1 MRRPTRAGRSAR
13 FQMARRTLLIL
24 FAAITAGLFVSF
36 SSLTARTNVV
46 AARAQRSRKTA
57 AAVHRLSEDAATK
70 PPASRVSYV
79 LALSYMEQL
88 ANAVSNFINLRRVM
102 GRDLSATVVSPFVHD
117 SRLFGLP
124 NYLPEEQGNGTDGE
138 TPAKTTSQSTI
149 IPLSVLSSLTK
160 QSYCNVA
167 MFGEFLFHS
176 YRDIVLLHPVRR
188 KFFDKGKGLRSKYFT
203 ELLERSIRND
213 LSAKAS
219 PVFTC
224 RKTLAKFS
232 LKLED
237 ALNRLPSYGGQF
249 RVVEAICFDG
259 DSTDPLPAS
268 TLKQMAKRGDVSYVL
283 THWEGSACTGPHT
296 ENSSNPHCNPSSNRP
311 LIYPSSPTPGSCFS
325 KQIVA
330 YISPYVEHLAEKYL
344 HSHGL
349 SDASGLVT
357 AHVRIE
363 KLLLSGAVKCCIQEL
378 VQVLQT
384 INRRS
389 AGGANTL
396 LLTTDMGPQGTQ
408 SCGKECHALGAS
420 IHTFMKKQGL
430 HPNFANP
437 ADFGGPNNSGVAALV
452 DLAALAHG
460 ETVVLVGGG
469 QFQSSI
475 LLRALNSESQQGKHR
490 LKAVH
495 SICSSSTKRL
505 LQSEAAQIQKKGIFV
520 TTFTGGIE
528 CTKTAT

>member
-1 MRRPTRAGRSAR
+1 MR
-13 FQMARRTLLIL
+13 FQMARIRRNLVIL

-36 SSLTARTNVV
+36 SLTARTNAV
-46 AARAQRSRKTA
+46 ATRSQRAQRTA
-57 AAVHRLSEDAATK
+57 AAVHRVSQHSATK
-70 PPASRVSYV
+70 PASRVSYV

-88 ANAVSNFINLRRVM
+88 ANAVSNFLNLRRVM

-124 NYLPEEQGNGTDGE
+124 NYLPDEQGNGTDGK
-138 TPAKTTSQSTI
+138 TPAKTSSQSTI
-149 IPLSVLSSLTK
+149 IPLSVLSSLTNSK
-160 QSYCNVA
+160 QRYCNVA
-167 MFGEFLFHS
+167 TFGEFLFHS
-176 YRDIVLLHPVRR
+176 YRDIVLLHSVRR
-188 KFFDKGKGLRSKYFT
+188 KLFDKGEGLRSKYFT
-203 ELLERSIRND
+203 ELLERSIRSD
-213 LSAKAS
+213 LSAKSS

-224 RKTLAKFS
+224 TKTLAKFS
-232 LKLED
+232 RKLEG
-237 ALNRLPSYGGQF
+237 ALNRLPSNGGQF

-268 TLKQMAKRGDVSYVL
+268 TLKQMVKRDDVSYVL

-296 ENSSNPHCNPSSNRP
+296 ENSNNPHCNPSSSRP
-311 LIYPSSPTPGSCFS
+311 LIYPSSPTSGSCFS
-325 KQIVA
+325 KQTAA
-330 YISPYVEHLAEKYL
+330 YITPYVEHLAEKYL

-363 KLLLSGAVKCCIQEL
+363 KLMVSGAVKCCIQEL
-378 VQVLQT
+378 VQVLQA
-384 INRRS
+384 INRRNAGS
-389 AGGANTL
+389 ASNL
-396 LLTTDMGPQGTQ
+396 LLTTDMGPQGTR
-408 SCGKECHALGAS
+408 SCGRGCHALGAS
-420 IHTFMKKQGL
+420 IHTFMKKHGL

-437 ADFGGPNNSGVAALV
+437 ADIGGPNNIGVAALV
-452 DLAALAHG
+452 DLAAVAKG

-475 LLRALNSESQQGKHR
+475 LLQALNSDSQQGKHR

-495 SICSSSTKRL
+495 SICSFSTRRL
-505 LQSEAAQIQKKGIFV
+505 LQSEAAQIRKKGIFV
-520 TTFTGGIE
+520 TTFTGNE

>member
-1 MRRPTRAGRSAR
+1 MRRCGAPRELGEVR
-13 FQMARRTLLIL
+13 FQMARRTLVIV
-24 FAAITAGLFVSF
+24 FAAITAGLFVF
-36 SSLTARTNVV
+36 SSLIARTNVA
-46 AARAQRSRKTA
+46 AARARRSQRTA
-57 AAVHRLSEDAATK
+57 AAVHRSSQDTASK
-70 PPASRVSYV
+70 PASRVSYV

-88 ANAVSNFINLRRVM
+88 ANAVSNFLSLRRVM

-124 NYLPEEQGNGTDGE
+124 NYLPDEQGNDTDGE
-138 TPAKTTSQSTI
+138 TPAKPSSQSTV

-160 QSYCNVA
+160 QRYCNVA
-167 MFGEFLFHS
+167 TFGEFLFHS

-188 KFFDKGKGLRSKYFT
+188 KFFDKGEGLRSKYFT
-203 ELLERSIRND
+203 ELLERSIRSD
-213 LSAKAS
+213 LSAKS
-219 PVFTC
+219 PPVFTC
-224 RKTLAKFS
+224 RKTLANFS
-232 LKLED
+232 LKLEG

-268 TLKQMAKRGDVSYVL
+268 TLKQMAKRGNVSYVL

-296 ENSSNPHCNPSSNRP
+296 ENSNNPHCNPSSNRP
-311 LIYPSSPTPGSCFS
+311 LIYPSSPTPSSCFS

-330 YISPYVEHLAEKYL
+330 YTTPYVEHLAEKYL
-344 HSHGL
+344 HSQGL

-363 KLLLSGAVKCCIQEL
+363 KLLLSGAVKCCMQEL

-389 AGGANTL
+389 AGSSSNL
-396 LLTTDMGPQGTQ
+396 LLTTDMGPQGTR
-408 SCGKECHALGAS
+408 SCGRECHALGAR

-430 HPNFANP
+430 HPNFVNP
-437 ADFGGPNNSGVAALV
+437 ADIGGPNNSGVAALV
-452 DLAALAHG
+452 DLAALAQG

-475 LLRALNSESQQGKHR
+475 LLRALNSDSQQGKHR

-495 SICSSSTKRL
+495 SICSPSTRRL

-520 TTFTGGIE
+520 TTFTGNE

>member
-1 MRRPTRAGRSAR
+1 
-13 FQMARRTLLIL
+13 MARRKGVIL
-24 FAAITAGLFVSF
+24 FAAITCTAWLFVTF
-36 SSLTARTNVV
+36 SLSARTNVV
-46 AARAQRSRKTA
+46 AAGGQRARGQRT
-57 AAVHRLSEDAATK
+57 HRVSQDAATK
-70 PPASRVSYV
+70 PAAARVSYV

-88 ANAVSNFINLRRVM
+88 ANAVSNFLNLRHVM

-124 NYLPEEQGNGTDGE
+124 NYLPDEQGSGTDGE
-138 TPAKTTSQSTI
+138 TPAKNSAQSTV
-149 IPLSVLSSLTK
+149 IPLSVLFSLTK
-160 QSYCNVA
+160 QRYCNVA
-167 MFGEFLFHS
+167 TFGEFLSHS

-188 KFFDKGKGLRSKYFT
+188 KFFDKGESLRSKYFT
-203 ELLERSIRND
+203 ELLQRSIRSD
-213 LSAKAS
+213 LSAKS
-219 PVFTC
+219 SSVFTC

-237 ALNRLPSYGGQF
+237 ALNRLPSHGGQF

-268 TLKQMAKRGDVSYVL
+268 GLKQMAKRGNVSYVL
-283 THWEGSACTGPHT
+283 THWEGSACAGPHT
-296 ENSSNPHCNPSSNRP
+296 ENSSNPHCNPSSSRP
-311 LIYPSSPTPGSCFS
+311 LIYPSSPTPDSCFS
-325 KQIVA
+325 KQNKVA
-330 YISPYVEHLAEKYL
+330 SITPYVEHLAEKYL
-344 HSHGL
+344 HSQGL
-349 SDASGLVT
+349 SGASGLVT

-378 VQVLQT
+378 VQVLQA
-384 INRRS
+384 INHRS
-389 AGGANTL
+389 AGSASNL

-408 SCGKECHALGAS
+408 SCGRKCRAFGAS
-420 IHTFMKKQGL
+420 FHTFMKKQGL

-437 ADFGGPNNSGVAALV
+437 ANFGGLNNSGVAALV
-452 DLAALAHG
+452 DLAAVAQG

-475 LLRALNSESQQGKHR
+475 LLRALNSDSQQGKHR

-495 SICSSSTKRL
+495 SICSSSTRHL
-505 LQSEAAQIQKKGIFV
+505 LQSEAGQIQKNGIFV
-520 TTFTGGIE
+520 TTFTDSE